1 MNLSNIVTGHARDY
15 ASHKDLTVFPQG
27 TGITMRRIGC
37 MLAVSV
43 VMLASATLAAAQ
55 SESLGD
61 YARAARKEKRP
72 AAKLVYTNDNLP
84 TNTTISVVGP
94 PPATEE
100 KLAEENP
107 AAKSSEEKPAPKET
121 KEAKEA
127 TVSKPS
133 ETPAPGSEQPSQD
146 QFAAQKKTVAD
157 LAHEL
162 DLLQREFKLQVANYY
177 ADAGNELRDQKNW
190 LDQEAKFKSDIA
202 DKQKQLDDAKAQLQE
217 MEEAARKAGVP
228 NSSTE

>member
-1 MNLSNIVTGHARDY
+1 MAISIA
-15 ASHKDLTVFPQG
+15 
-27 TGITMRRIGC
+27 
-37 MLAVSV
+37 
-43 VMLASATLAAAQ
+43 MLASARLAAAQ
-55 SESLGD
+55 SDSLGD
-61 YARAARKEKRP
+61 YARAARKEKHP

-94 PPATEE
+94 SPASEE
-100 KLAEENP
+100 KPAEENP
-107 AAKSSEEKPAPKET
+107 AAKASEDKAKPAPKE
-121 KEAKEA
+121 AM
-127 TVSKPS
+127 VSKAA
-133 ETPAPGSEQPSQD
+133 EAPALQGEQASQD
-146 QFAAQKKTVAD
+146 PMAAQKKTVAD

-217 MEEAARKAGVP
+217 MEEAARKGGTGTL
-228 NSSTE
+228 TE

>member
-1 MNLSNIVTGHARDY
+1 MNQGNIVTAAARDY
-15 ASHKDLTVFPQG
+15 ASHEALTVFLPPQG
-27 TGITMRRIGC
+27 TGISMRRIGC
-37 MLAVSV
+37 MLVISV
-43 VMLASATLAAAQ
+43 AMLASARFTAAQ
-55 SESLGD
+55 SDSLGD
-61 YARAARKEKRP
+61 YARAARKEKHP

-94 PPATEE
+94 SPASEE

-107 AAKSSEEKPAPKET
+107 AAKSSEEKPAPKE
-121 KEAKEA
+121 AK
-127 TVSKPS
+127 VIKPS
-133 ETPAPGSEQPSQD
+133 EAPAPHNEQGSQD
-146 QFAAQKKTVAD
+146 QIAAQKKTVAD

-217 MEEAARKAGVP
+217 MEEQARKAATSGSLV
-228 NSSTE
+228 E